1 MAADRTADDQG
12 RALYKAAQAG
22 KVTAVAR
29 LLDSGAPIE
38 WQVKDCVRGRAGQQ
52 GLYAERAG
60 PGRSP
65 GLLRGPC
72 DAIVWSIRAVGIAG
86 RRHGADCG
94 C

>member
-12 RALYKAAQAG
+12 LALYKAAQAG

-38 WQVKDCVRGRAGQQ
+38 WKYQLWVRGQQ

>member
-38 WQVKDCVRGRAGQQ
+38 WRVKNCVSGRAGQQ
-52 GLYAERAG
+52 ASTPSGRGQAGLPAYCAG
-60 PGRSP
+60 HVMR
-65 GLLRGPC
+65 L
-72 DAIVWSIRAVGIAG
+72 
-86 RRHGADCG
+86 
-94 C
+94 